1 MAELKTLSPRKWV
14 ANFGGVAPTLDTT
27 DGVYVGDLAV
37 DSSTTPNATWR
48 CMVNTDSA
56 PKWRRHVGGW
66 EDLQVP
72 GLAIKAGVVA
82 PDLIGFAGSASLQ
95 VYGFNGGGTSPIE
108 EILFTVQMPH
118 SWLLGSDIYPHVHFT
133 PVDANSGTVKW
144 YLEYT
149 FAEINAAF
157 PGTSTI
163 ATSAV
168 AVAGVAWQHQL
179 ASFSAITP
187 SSSQDGISAIFAG
200 RLYRDPGQDTYA
212 SDAAFLGFDIHY
224 QSDGLGSDAEA
235 SKS

>member
-1 MAELKTLSPRKWV
+1 MAELKTLAPRKWV
-14 ANFGGVAPTLDTT
+14 ANFSGVAPTLDTT

-37 DSSTTPNATWR
+37 DSGTTPNATWR

-56 PKWRRHVGGW
+56 PKWRRYVGAW

-72 GLAIKAGVVA
+72 GLAIKGGAVA
-82 PDLIGFAGSASLQ
+82 PDLIGFAGSTGLQ

-108 EILFTVQMPH
+108 EVLFTVQMPH
-118 SWLLGSDIYPHVHFT
+118 SWLLGTDIYPHVHFT
-133 PVDANSGTVKW
+133 PVNANSGTVKW

-149 FAEINAAF
+149 FAEIGATFA
-157 PGTSTI
+157 GTSTV

-168 AVAGVAWQHQL
+168 AVAEVAWRHQL

-187 SSSQDGISAIFAG
+187 SSIQDGISAIFAG

-224 QSDGLGSDAEA
+224 QSDGLGSDAET